1 MLAKTRNKKLGRK
14 LKSDIQTQPSES
26 DVKVNKIQDTGVVF
40 MDKATAEEQKRL
52 EKERFDNA
60 VKDRVSYFCDSN
72 RLDKCYNIIKKYAEV
87 KMSNDEKYKWENDIH
102 ENPYKLMKVEGN
114 GFISADK
121 VAMGLNF
128 PLDHK
133 YRILAFVSKA
143 LDDNSK
149 GSTILPLGDILVY
162 MGKELKIGNNNRI
175 VDVVL
180 NQSDNTYLMLTK
192 DYKRTTDIMLARFLT
207 KTSWFNSEKGFY
219 KMVTN
224 VNKYEPRLIEQS
236 IKDNVLKRLPFR
248 LNILQS
254 KFIEDF
260 DKYNLNILTGV
271 SGGGKTLVVKAFL
284 DCLGKSKQSYTC
296 LAPTGI
302 SSKVFKQSTGRKC
315 STVHSQ
321 FWSGNKIE
329 TDWLILEEF
338 SMYSVDH
345 IYMILEMID
354 VEVPPRLLFV
364 GDIFQLPAISEGLF
378 FGDLIKLMETD
389 KVKGNI
395 IKLTQIMRAST
406 DTFIPHLC
414 SQFTGDGKY
423 DSSCENKELANVHFH
438 KLEGDVS
445 KQILSTFGKYNLTT
459 KDTYVL
465 IPQNIGDIGNNVINE
480 KLDEVFG
487 GNIVYQDKFK
497 TFRKGSILMHIKN
510 NKDLNIFNGE
520 KIELKGMVGDKYL
533 CEKIDDGT
541 EILYDLD
548 TFKSEVNKSYCN
560 SIHKTQGVTVP
571 NIVFVLS
578 KKHSHMLT
586 RELVYTGLSRASNK
600 LIVLYDDYVLGRAN
614 IRNSEN
620 KRVTFLGELARR

>member
-1 MLAKTRNKKLGRK
+1 MLAKNRNKKLGRK

-26 DVKVNKIQDTGVVF
+26 EVKGNKIQDTGVVF

-72 RLDKCYNIIKKYAEV
+72 RLDKCYNIVKKYAEV

-128 PLDHK
+128 PFDHK

-219 KMVTN
+219 QMVMN
-224 VNKYEPRLIEQS
+224 VNKYEPRLVEQN
-236 IKDNVLKRLPFR
+236 IKDNVLKKLPFR
-248 LNILQS
+248 LNTLQS

-260 DKYNLNILTGV
+260 DKYNLNILTGY
-271 SGGGKTLVVKAFL
+271 GGTGKTLLVKGFL
-284 DCLGKSKQSYTC
+284 NCLSKSKQSYTC

-302 SSKVFKQSTGRKC
+302 ASKVFRQSTGRKC

-354 VEVPPRLLFV
+354 VEIPPRLLFV
-364 GDIFQLPAISEGLF
+364 GDVGQLQSISVGDF
-378 FGDLIKLMETD
+378 FNSLIKMVESG
-389 KVKGNI
+389 KVKGLI
-395 IKLTQIMRAST
+395 TRLDEIMRASD

-414 SQFTGDGKY
+414 KQFTGNNFY
-423 DSSCENKELANVHFH
+423 DSKCESRELANVHFH
-438 KLEGDVS
+438 KLNGDIN
-445 KQILSTFGKYNLTT
+445 KQILDIFGKYNLSS
-459 KDTYVL
+459 KNTYVL
-465 IPQNIGDIGNNVINE
+465 IPQNIGEYGNNVVNE
-480 KLDEVFG
+480 HLDSVLG
-487 GNIVYQDKFK
+487 GKILYQDKFK
-497 TFRKGSILMHIKN
+497 TFRQGSMLMHIKN
-510 NKDLNIFNGE
+510 NKEMNIFNGE
-520 KIELKGMVGDKYL
+520 KVELKEVRGDKYI
-533 CEKIDDGT
+533 CEKIDDGS
-541 EILYDLD
+541 EIVYNLE
-548 TFKSEVNKSYCN
+548 TFKSEVSKSYSN
-560 SIHKTQGVTVP
+560 SVHKVQGISSDNV
-571 NIVFVLS
+571 IFVAS
-578 KKHSHMLT
+578 NKHAHMLT
-586 RELVYTGLSRASNK
+586 RELVYTGLSRASK
-600 LIVLYDDYVLGRAN
+600 RLIILYDDYILGRASK
-614 IRNSEN
+614 NSV
-620 KRVTFLGELARR
+620 KDTRITFLGELATR

>member
-1 MLAKTRNKKLGRK
+1 MLAKNRNKKLGRK
-14 LKSDIQTQPSES
+14 FKSDIQIQPSES
-26 DVKVNKIQDTGVVF
+26 DVNVNRIQDTGVVF

-207 KTSWFNSEKGFY
+207 KTSWFNSERGFY

-224 VNKYEPRLIEQS
+224 VNKYEPRLIEQN
-236 IKDNVLKRLPFR
+236 IKDTVLKKLPFR
-248 LNILQS
+248 LNTLQS

-378 FGDLIKLMETD
+378 FGDLINLMEIG

-395 IKLTQIMRAST
+395 TKLTQIMRAST

-414 SQFTGDGKY
+414 SQFTGDGRY

-438 KLEGDVS
+438 KLEGDVD
-445 KQILSTFGKYNLTT
+445 KQILSMFGKYNLTT

-465 IPQNIGDIGNNVINE
+465 IPQNIGDIGNNIINE

-487 GNIVYQDKFK
+487 GNIIYQDKFK
-497 TFRKGSILMHIKN
+497 TFRQGSILMHIKN

-520 KIELKGMVGDKYL
+520 KIELKGIVRDKYL

-541 EILYDLD
+541 EVLYDLD

-600 LIVLYDDYVLGRAN
+600 LIILYDDYVLGRAN